1 MSALEII
8 APVFAMMFLG
18 YCLGWTRFFPPDAAR
33 ALMRFVWYVAI
44 PALMFKSLAGKGV
57 PDDGEVM
64 SLVGYYVALYA
75 VYLFTIATLLWVFK
89 VKGAENAMLT
99 LTAVFSNGGFIGI
112 PVILSAFGEEGL
124 HILLL
129 ILSFHSMT
137 LVPLTTFLVVRDQQ
151 SESSA
156 LVILFQSFKSVLQ
169 SPLILALLA
178 GMTVSIMGWQ
188 IPSVIDRFLAMPAD
202 AAAPCGLFAAGA
214 ALARVRLQGD
224 LVPAFFLS
232 AVKLAIL
239 PISVY
244 AFGVYVFHLP
254 TLWVTVA
261 TIFASMPT
269 GSVAYSMAEN
279 YGLAPRRAASVV
291 LISTGLSMIS
301 LSFIVELLR

>member
-18 YCLGWTRFFPPDAAR
+18 YSLGWTRFFPPDAAR

-44 PALMFKSLAGKGV
+44 PALLFKSLAGKGV
-57 PDDGEVM
+57 PASSEVIA
-64 SLVGYYVALYA
+64 LVGYYVALYG
-75 VYLFTIATLLWVFK
+75 VYVLTVLVLLLFFK

-112 PVILSAFGEEGL
+112 PVIESAFGEEGL

-137 LVPLTTFLVVRDQQ
+137 LVPLTTFFVVRDQQ
-151 SESSA
+151 RGSNA
-156 LVILFQSFKSVLQ
+156 LSVLWQSFKGVIQ

-178 GMTVSIMGWQ
+178 GMTVSVMGWQ

-224 LVPAFFLS
+224 LAPALFLS
-232 AVKLAIL
+232 VVKLAIL
-239 PISVY
+239 PISIY
-244 AFGVYVFHLP
+244 AFGVYVFNLP

-269 GSVAYSMAEN
+269 GAVAYSMAEN
-279 YGLAPRRAASVV
+279 YGMAPRRAASVV
-291 LISTGLSMIS
+291 LISTGFSMIS
-301 LSFIVELLR
+301 LSLIVEWLR